1 MGQRGGGR
9 GQTLG
14 EDKDARGLA
23 LTGRWAVIGEG
34 TVTTD
39 GGAPKVLPCSH
50 GHIRQT
56 QGAPG
61 GRWTFQLRGEV
72 SVSGSLGGQSS

>member
-1 MGQRGGGR
+1 MQGGIAHR
-9 GQTLG
+9 KM
-14 EDKDARGLA
+14 DSD
-23 LTGRWAVIGEG
+23 WEG

-61 GRWTFQLRGEV
+61 GRWTSRLRGGV